1 MGPIGPTFSPRQIQ
15 EEPMD
20 SLNGKLKLFLIIVFF
35 LFFFF
40 FFQKQFSVSYE
51 KKNYLVTYFRQ
62 KSKTVFNFYILKET
76 ENKS

>member
-20 SLNGKLKLFLIIVFF
+20 SLNGKLKLCLIIVFF

-40 FFQKQFSVSYE
+40 FKNNFLFPMI

-62 KSKTVFNFYILKET
+62 KSKIVFNFYVVKET